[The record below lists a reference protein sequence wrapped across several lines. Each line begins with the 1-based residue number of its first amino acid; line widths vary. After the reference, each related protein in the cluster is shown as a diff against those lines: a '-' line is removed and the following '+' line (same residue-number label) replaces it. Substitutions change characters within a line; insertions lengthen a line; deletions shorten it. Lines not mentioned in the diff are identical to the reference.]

1 VRRGFSYTAQYT
13 VAGLVAALAL
23 GLAGCESSRVPDWAQ
38 QGIDT
43 LTNAGVLQTAPRPV
57 LRAPPPTAR
66 EPFDRKSPLAAR
78 SGSGMPAPSIQPQ
91 LARPNQPT
99 PLPANQRASALNSP
113 LAPGAAPP
121 PAAGREFDLRPFI
134 RNQGGSPGA
143 APLPQLGPASAP
155 LPRRA
160 PEGVRVAMMLPMSG
174 PNAALG
180 AAMRNAAQ
188 LALFDLADKKFEL
201 VFHDTGATPAEAA
214 DAAQLA
220 VGDGVSL
227 MLGPL
232 LATSVRAVA
241 PIARTAGINVIAFS
255 NDRQVAGDGVFA
267 MGFLPGD
274 QVRRVTAFARSK
286 GFSRFA
292 VLAPDN
298 AYGAAVIEALRGA
311 VEAAGAALTR
321 IALYDPAAT
330 DFNAIVR
337 KLANYDTR
345 RSVLLAQRRELK
357 ALGND
362 VAKQALK
369 RLGNLQTIGDL
380 PFDSLLVADGGRRLQ
395 ALAALLPYYDIDPK
409 KVRMLGTRQWDVPG
423 LSTEPAL
430 IGGWYGAAPPSSR
443 AAFEIQYTKAFGKKP
458 PRLATLSYDA
468 TALAAVLARA
478 GGQPS
483 YSRASL
489 TAASGFA
496 GRDGLFRL
504 RVTGLVERGLAVL
517 EVRPQGVKVV
527 SPAPEAFGRAM
538 N

>member
-1 VRRGFSYTAQYT
+1 MRRVFSFTAQYT

-23 GLAGCESSRVPDWAQ
+23 GLAGCESSRVPDWVQ

-43 LTNAGVLQTAPRPV
+43 LNNATVSQTAARPV
-57 LRAPPPTAR
+57 LRAPPP
-66 EPFDRKSPLAAR
+66 AAR
-78 SGSGMPAPSIQPQ
+78 TPVDRQSAAVARSKPSAPVPSNQPPPAPADQRV
-91 LARPNQPT
+91 LAP
-99 PLPANQRASALNSP
+99 NSP
-113 LAPGAAPP
+113 AAPGAASPP
-121 PAAGREFDLRPFI
+121 DQPAAAAEREFDLRPFI
-134 RNQGGSPGA
+134 RNQTGSPGA
-143 APLPQLGPASAP
+143 APVPQPGPASAP

-160 PEGVRVAMMLPMSG
+160 LEGVRVAVMLPLSG

-188 LALFDLADKKFEL
+188 LALFDLADKNFEL

-232 LATSVRAVA
+232 LATSVSAVV
-241 PIARTAGINVIAFS
+241 PSARTAGINVIAFS
-255 NDRQVAGDGVFA
+255 NDRQVAGDGVFT

-274 QVRRVTAFARSK
+274 QVRRVTAFAHSK
-286 GFSRFA
+286 GLRRFA

-298 AYGAAVIEALRGA
+298 AYGAAVIEAMRGA
-311 VEAAGAALTR
+311 VETAGAALTR
-321 IALYDPAAT
+321 VALYDPAAT
-330 DFNAIVR
+330 DFTATVR
-337 KLANYDTR
+337 KLANYDIR
-345 RSVLLAQRRELK
+345 RGALLAQRRELE
-357 ALGND
+357 ALGNE

-369 RLGNLQTIGDL
+369 RLENLQTIGDL
-380 PFDSLLVADGGRRLQ
+380 PFDTLLVADGGRRLQ
-395 ALAALLPYYDIDPK
+395 ALAALLPFYDIDPK
-409 KVRMLGTRQWDVPG
+409 KVRMLGTQQWDAPG

-430 IGGWYGAAPPSSR
+430 IGGWYAAAPPSSR
-443 AAFEIQYTKAFGKKP
+443 AAFDTQYMKAFGKKS
-458 PRLATLSYDA
+458 PRLATLAYDA

-483 YSRASL
+483 YSSASL

-504 RVTGLVERGLAVL
+504 RASGLVERGLAVL
-517 EVRPQGVKVV
+517 EVHPQGVKVV